1 MEIANIS
8 DAEFKTLVFR
18 MPKEL
23 IEYGRNIKK
32 EMKVT
37 LSEIKKNLQGANSEG
52 EESRIQ
58 INHLEHKEEI
68 RIQPNSKKKE
78 ELKKMRIV

>member
-1 MEIANIS
+1 M
-8 DAEFKTLVFR
+8 F
-18 MPKEL
+18 KEL
-23 IEYGRNIKK
+23 TGYGNNIK
-32 EMKVT
+32 EGMKVT

-78 ELKKMRIV
+78 ELKKMRTV